1 MKSIV
6 EEASSIAKAIENGW
20 IRAGK
25 PQEFTVRIFEEPEK
39 NFLGFSKKPAKVGL
53 FYKEIPS
60 MQPGIRKDVRK
71 QQQHPQAPRVVSEK
85 KVQQQKPLQTQ
96 QVSQA
101 PKQSAPLQQQ
111 KTAELP
117 KQPKWTPQLIDGSK
131 DWIQTMLNT
140 IEKDSTQFTIE
151 QRQYFLT
158 IRFAHPLLSDSRKE
172 QLLFKSWSHLLLQ
185 ALRHRFKR
193 GLRGY
198 KIIITSA
205 AA

>member
-53 FYKEIPS
+53 FYKEIPA
-60 MQPGIRKDVRK
+60 PAIKKDSKR
-71 QQQHPQAPRVVSEK
+71 QQQRPQQTQRPFADRR
-85 KVQQQKPLQTQ
+85 QQQKPQQPQQMSLISKPQGQ
-96 QVSQA
+96 QV
-101 PKQSAPLQQQ
+101 PQQRPVEQ
-111 KTAELP
+111 Q
-117 KQPKWTPQLIDGSK
+117 KQPKWSPQLVDGSK
-131 DWIQTMLNT
+131 EWIQTMLKT
-140 IEKDSTQFTIE
+140 IDKDSTSFAIE
-151 QRQYFLT
+151 QKQYFLT
-158 IRFAHPLLSDSRKE
+158 IRFAHPIFNDSRKE
-172 QLLFKSWSHLLLQ
+172 QFLFKNWSHLLLQ

-205 AA
+205 A

>member
-53 FYKEIPS
+53 FYKENPPVQIGS
-60 MQPGIRKDVRK
+60 RKDTRK
-71 QQQHPQAPRVVSEK
+71 QQQHPQSPRIIPEK
-85 KVQQQKPLQTQ
+85 KLQQQKPIESQ
-96 QVSQA
+96 QVNQTE
-101 PKQSAPLQQQ
+101 KQPAALLQQKVTEQ
-111 KTAELP
+111 Q
-117 KQPKWTPQLIDGSK
+117 KQPKWTPPLIDGSK
-131 DWIQTMLNT
+131 EWLQTMLKT
-140 IEKDSTQFTIE
+140 IEKDTAQFTIE
-151 QRQYFLT
+151 QKHYFLT
-158 IRFAHPLLSDSRKE
+158 IRFASPLLSEPRKE
-172 QLLFKSWSHLLLQ
+172 QLLFKNWSHLLLQ

-205 AA
+205 A

>member
-25 PQEFTVRIFEEPEK
+25 PQEFTVRIFEVPEK

-53 FYKEIPS
+53 FYKEVPFTQPS
-60 MQPGIRKDVRK
+60 IKKDTRK
-71 QQQHPQAPRVVSEK
+71 QPQRPQAPKMDYEK
-85 KVQQQKPLQTQ
+85 KLQQQKPLQSQ
-96 QVSQA
+96 QIS
-101 PKQSAPLQQQ
+101 QSAKQPVTQQQQ
-111 KTAELP
+111 KTAEQQR
-117 KQPKWTPQLIDGSK
+117 QPKWTPQLIDGSK
-131 DWIQTMLNT
+131 DWLNTMLKT
-140 IEKDSTQFTIE
+140 IEKDSAQFTIE

-158 IRFAHPLLSDSRKE
+158 IRFAHPLLSDPRKE
-172 QLLFKSWSHLLLQ
+172 QLLFKNWSHLLLQ

-205 AA
+205 A